1 MTGQE
6 LLDALLAQEHRVWQA
21 LVAGDAA
28 ADAALLAPGF
38 VGLYP
43 DGFAGRDDHA
53 GQLAGGPTVQSYEIS
68 AARALPLAEGVALL
82 AYHASY
88 TRPRGGPAERMWVSS
103 VWRREGAG
111 WINLFSQDTPCD
123 APFAPV

>member
-1 MTGQE
+1 MG
-6 LLDALLAQEHRVWQA
+6 LLEELLAQEHRVWRA

-28 ADAALLAPGF
+28 ADAALLAEGF

-43 DGFAGRDDHA
+43 DGFAGREDHA
-53 GQLAGGPTVQSYEIS
+53 GQLATGPTVRTYELDE
-68 AARALPLAEGVALL
+68 ARAIPLAPGLAIL
-82 AYHASY
+82 AYRAAY
-88 TRPRGGPAERMWVSS
+88 TRPAGGPAERMWVSS

>member
-1 MTGQE
+1 MGDME
-6 LLDALLAQEHRVWQA
+6 LLETLLVQEIRVWQA

-38 VGLYP
+38 LGLYP
-43 DGFAGRDDHA
+43 DGYAGRADHA
-53 GQLAGGPTVQSYEIS
+53 AQLAGGPTVAGYEITE
-68 AARALPLAEGVALL
+68 ALALPLGEGLALL
-82 AYHASY
+82 AYRASY
-88 TRPRGGPAERMWVSS
+88 TRPAGGPAERMWVSS
-103 VWRREGAG
+103 IWRQEGGG

>member
-1 MTGQE
+1 MG
-6 LLDALLAQEHRVWQA
+6 LLEELLAQEHRVWRA

-28 ADAALLAPGF
+28 ADAALLAEGF

-43 DGFAGRDDHA
+43 DGFAGREDHA
-53 GQLAGGPTVQSYEIS
+53 GQLAAGPTVRSYALDE
-68 AARALPLAEGVALL
+68 ARAIPLAPGLAIL
-82 AYHASY
+82 AYRASY
-88 TRPRGGPAERMWVSS
+88 TRPAGGPAERMWVSS